1 MSERVEPAQ
10 SRAVQIGATDASVS
24 ANPTAS
30 APRHSNASSPDSSP
44 TPSNPSHPASLNGDD
59 ARHGTSPATS
69 IDVPSMPPAGL
80 KLDLSSS
87 GAHSRQ
93 EQQAS
98 LSRAGVAR
106 SPHPLDGSQEARSS
120 LAARSGGIL
129 ATMQE
134 EDGPA
139 FSESRRDSTLG
150 FDPNPSYS
158 HMEQAMRASRH
169 RSASSAAALAL
180 HGSAAPFVDRWAKNA
195 AGRIAPA
202 PGVSSRTIWEGPN
215 TDSMASNASP
225 NPAMPQ
231 RPVPPLQRGFSASF
245 VRSKPEPAS
254 PSPFLSSPAGFHD
267 LGFDFFDPS
276 LRTSRASVHATTAS
290 PFGAMPDLPQL
301 SSYPDSAAAADMGGQ
316 DSQRPSAGTESRRH
330 SVAGTGP
337 NREPAGV
344 IGGHRRAIG
353 FDVADSYARE
363 ANGSWPRA
371 VSHGRDRSVS
381 SVIPGFNPFAG
392 SSLALSVD
400 DLEGDYQFE
409 PSPRHDAQRSDLPG
423 SSASDASPY
432 AASMPSAFDDRGFGS
447 FEGGSVGLNE
457 TPQARGHR
465 GGGRDSLS
473 ASWDTMTPSQM
484 AARSPGEGQRTLA
497 EMTRQLRQ
505 MSIGEG
511 DLRARPHLAGVAS
524 IFDSQ
529 TEGTRTVRASPG
541 TSPTGMRGSAM
552 DSSASAST
560 GRGLSAQAKSFTSIS
575 QARATMAQDQV
586 DTGGYAAV
594 GPVDMPFYGY
604 AAGPALGPSGRIMP
618 QMAAVPPFLPPPPPP
633 PPQQQQQQQLAGF
646 GASVIGGLPGL
657 GPLPSMSTSSNDLT
671 FSSLAALGPM
681 PPSSMGPFG
690 GFGGAAGG
698 ALSSAGTTSELQDLG
713 KGVPLTSLSKE
724 TPLYIVEF
732 KQGRTDLFF
741 RSTLPSQSPSN
752 RDGEPIR
759 RGDLVIVEADR
770 GKDLGTVVNDS
781 ITVEQVQAFL
791 AHQSDLTIGTAAG
804 GGGGGAAAAAAAVA
818 GLQGQGGLLAGA
830 GGAGSGAGDETSSNA
845 SGLSGSPTST
855 TGGSQASV
863 STHAMAGARPMRT
876 ISPKRLF
883 TKATAA
889 DTSTLYSKAQD
900 EERALQLCISKVM
913 QRGLPMSVVA
923 AEMQWDR
930 RKLTFYYT
938 ASMRVDFRD
947 LVKELFRLYKTRI
960 WMCHLGHPSGAGMG

>member
-1 MSERVEPAQ
+1 MSGRVESTP
-10 SRAVQIGATDASVS
+10 SRAAQIRAADSTGSAKPSVS
-24 ANPTAS
+24 AQH
-30 APRHSNASSPDSSP
+30 HSNASSPGSSP

-69 IDVPSMPPAGL
+69 VDVPSMPPTGL
-80 KLDLSSS
+80 KLDLSSTS
-87 GAHSRQ
+87 AQSRQ

-106 SPHPLDGSQEARSS
+106 SPHPLDASQDSRSS

-134 EDGPA
+134 EEGPA
-139 FSESRRDSTLG
+139 FSESRRGSTLG

-158 HMEQAMRASRH
+158 HMEQTMRASRH

-195 AGRIAPA
+195 AGRITSASGMA
-202 PGVSSRTIWEGPN
+202 SRTIWEGPN
-215 TDSMASNASP
+215 NDAMASTTSP
-225 NPAMPQ
+225 NPGMPQ
-231 RPVPPLQRGFSASF
+231 RPIPPLQRGFSASF
-245 VRSKPEPAS
+245 VRSSKPEPAS
-254 PSPFLSSPAGFHD
+254 PLPFLSSPAGFHD

-276 LRTSRASVHATTAS
+276 LRSSRASIHAATTS
-290 PFGAMPDLPQL
+290 PFGAVPELPQL
-301 SSYPDSAAAADMGGQ
+301 SSYPETAGADVSGE
-316 DSQRPSAGTESRRH
+316 DSQRPVAGTESRRH
-330 SVAGTGP
+330 SVAGIGP

-353 FDVADSYARE
+353 FDVAESGARE

-371 VSHGRDRSVS
+371 GNHGRDRSVS

-400 DLEGDYQFE
+400 DLAGDYQFD
-409 PSPRHDAQRSDLPG
+409 PSSCDDGSATDANTHP
-423 SSASDASPY
+423 
-432 AASMPSAFDDRGFGS
+432 ASMPSDFDDRGFGS
-447 FEGGSVGLNE
+447 FEAKSAGLNE
-457 TPQARGHR
+457 TPHARGNR
-465 GGGRDSLS
+465 DGGGRDSLS

-505 MSIGEG
+505 MSIGKS
-511 DLRARPHLAGVAS
+511 DLQARPHFPGVAS

-529 TEGTRTVRASPG
+529 AEGTRTVRASPG
-541 TSPTGMRGSAM
+541 MSPTGVRGVSA
-552 DSSASAST
+552 DASANT
-560 GRGLSAQAKSFTSIS
+560 GRGLSAQAKSFTSTS
-575 QARATMAQDQV
+575 QARASMAQEHLDAS
-586 DTGGYAAV
+586 GFAGV
-594 GPVDMPFYGY
+594 GPIDVPFYGY
-604 AAGPALGPSGRIMP
+604 GGHAVAPSGRIMP
-618 QMAAVPPFLPPPPPP
+618 QMAGVPPFV
-633 PPQQQQQQQLAGF
+633 PPQQRASF
-646 GASVIGGLPGL
+646 GASVAGGMPGL
-657 GPLPSMSTSSNDLT
+657 GAPPSMSTSSNDLT

-681 PPSSMGPFG
+681 PPSSMGPPS
-690 GFGGAAGG
+690 GFGGAGG
-698 ALSSAGTTSELQDLG
+698 GPQSSAGTASELQDLG
-713 KGVPLTSLSKE
+713 KGVPLTSLSKD

-741 RSTLPSQSPSN
+741 RSTSPSQSPSS
-752 RDGEPIR
+752 RDGEDIR

-791 AHQSDLTIGTAAG
+791 AHQSDLTIGAAA
-804 GGGGGAAAAAAAVA
+804 GGAAAAAA
-818 GLQGQGGLLAGA
+818 GLHGQGGLLY
-830 GGAGSGAGDETSSNA
+830 SSNIGDETSSNA

-855 TGGSQASV
+855 MSGPQASAGT
-863 STHAMAGARPMRT
+863 SAMAVRPMRT
-876 ISPKRLF
+876 INPKRLF
-883 TKATAA
+883 TKATAV

-913 QRGLPMSVVA
+913 QRRLPMSVVA

-947 LVKELFRLYKTRI
+947 LVKELFRLFDT
-960 WMCHLGHPSGAGMG
+960 H